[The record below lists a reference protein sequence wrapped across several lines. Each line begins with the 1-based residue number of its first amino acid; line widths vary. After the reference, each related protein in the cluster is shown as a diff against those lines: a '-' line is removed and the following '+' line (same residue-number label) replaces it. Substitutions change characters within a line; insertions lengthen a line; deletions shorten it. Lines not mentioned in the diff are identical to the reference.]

1 MDIINDVIRPYK
13 SNKNMSK
20 TEQIEH
26 LKQLNRARRN
36 KCYRKKK
43 LEQLK
48 LKQQQSPKFTI
59 QEIDLDDNCLE
70 NVCIGGD
77 IDENK
82 DIVDNDIELLSA
94 LYETITTEPINK
106 ELLEAIDVLEEDLEI
121 EEEDKL
127 NFDGFFDISSDY
139 DSSDND

>member
-59 QEIDLDDNCLE
+59 QKIDWDNE
-70 NVCIGGD
+70 DVVN
-77 IDENK
+77 
-82 DIVDNDIELLSA
+82 NDIELLSS
-94 LYETITTEPINK
+94 LYETITTEPNNK
-106 ELLEAIDVLEEDLEI
+106 ELLEAIDVLEEELEI

-127 NFDGFFDISSDY
+127 NFNGIFDSSSDY

>member
-1 MDIINDVIRPYK
+1 
-13 SNKNMSK
+13 MSK

-59 QEIDLDDNCLE
+59 QKIDWDNE
-70 NVCIGGD
+70 
-77 IDENK
+77 
-82 DIVDNDIELLSA
+82 DIVDNDVELLST
-94 LYETITTEPINK
+94 LYETISTEPNNK
-106 ELLEAIDVLEEDLEI
+106 ELLEAIDVLEEELEI

-127 NFDGFFDISSDY
+127 NFNGIFDSSSDY

>member
-59 QEIDLDDNCLE
+59 QKIDWDNE
-70 NVCIGGD
+70 
-77 IDENK
+77 
-82 DIVDNDIELLSA
+82 DIVDNDVELLST
-94 LYETITTEPINK
+94 LYETISTEPNNK
-106 ELLEAIDVLEEDLEI
+106 ELLELLEAIDVLEEELEI
-121 EEEDKL
+121 QEEDKL
-127 NFDGFFDISSDY
+127 NFNGIFDISSDY

>member
-43 LEQLK
+43 IEQLK

-59 QEIDLDDNCLE
+59 QKIDWDNE
-70 NVCIGGD
+70 
-77 IDENK
+77 
-82 DIVDNDIELLSA
+82 DIVDNDVELLST
-94 LYETITTEPINK
+94 LYETISTEPNNK
-106 ELLEAIDVLEEDLEI
+106 ELLEAIDVLEEELEI

-127 NFDGFFDISSDY
+127 NFNGIFDISSDY

>member
-59 QEIDLDDNCLE
+59 QKIDWDNE
-70 NVCIGGD
+70 
-77 IDENK
+77 
-82 DIVDNDIELLSA
+82 DIVDNDVELLST
-94 LYETITTEPINK
+94 LYETISTEPNNK
-106 ELLEAIDVLEEDLEI
+106 ELLELLEAIDVLEEELEI
-121 EEEDKL
+121 QEEDKL
-127 NFDGFFDISSDY
+127 NFNGIFDSSSDY